1 MSKVTGLVAVW
12 NAEKYLRE
20 CLDSLERQTL
30 RDIQV
35 VCINDA
41 STDGSQSII
50 EEYAARDARFELVS
64 LTENQGQ
71 AVARNEGLKL
81 ATGDFIT
88 MLDSD
93 DRYAP
98 DTLEKACE
106 ALEKNA
112 EADCAVL
119 RLIEVYE
126 DGREEEYPR
135 PEAQVL
141 GGEEAFRL
149 SLDWSL
155 HGLYLVRAD
164 LHRRYPYDT
173 SCRLYSDDNTTRL
186 HYLHA
191 RKVVLSEGQYFY
203 RKHAASMTTACSLRR
218 FDLLDANLSMKRTL
232 LKEIENGCI
241 KNAEEILDF
250 YETHRWLNLIDAW
263 WYFYCHKSAF
273 TAGERKDIL
282 GRMEKAFHSIEKA
295 RIAPRLRHKFGYHPF
310 SSFFLLSMM
319 EAAYFFLKKVLHH

>member
-1 MSKVTGLVAVW
+1 MSKVTVLVAVW

-20 CLDSLERQTL
+20 CLNSLEQQTL
-30 RDIQV
+30 HDIQV

-50 EEYAARDARFELVS
+50 EEYAARDARFELVN

-135 PEAQVL
+135 PEVQVL
-141 GGEEAFRL
+141 GGEEAFQL

-164 LHRRYPYDT
+164 IHRHYPYDT

-191 RKVVLSEGQYFY
+191 RKVVLSDGQYFY

-218 FDLLDANLSMKRTL
+218 FDYLDANLSMKRSL
-232 LKEIENGCI
+232 QSEISAGNI
-241 KNAEEILDF
+241 ANAQEILDF

-263 WYFYCHKSAF
+263 WFYYCNKKAF
-273 TAGERKDIL
+273 KTEEQKEIL
-282 GRMEKAFHSIEKA
+282 GRIETTFHSIEKA

-310 SSFFLLSMM
+310 SSFFLFRMM
-319 EAAYFFLKKVLHH
+319 ENAYFFLKKMLRP